1 MTRDEI
7 ANQIVNA
14 AFTERTLATGY
25 DQQGVDDFLDRLRD
39 AVVGGDSIDDLRS
52 LVDAARFTTRR
63 GGYEQAGVDSFIEC
77 VVLRCSEATPEPAP
91 EPAPG
96 EPTDS
101 VRPIETGRRPDTS
114 SGPSAL
120 PSLSSGPGAL
130 ASSFDE
136 PNAAPSRSGGSALI
150 EPRPGLFTR
159 LGRKLRKG

>member
-14 AFTERTLATGY
+14 TFTQRTLATGY

-39 AVVGGDSIDDLRS
+39 AVVAGNSVDDLRS
-52 LVDAARFTTRR
+52 VVDAARFATRR
-63 GGYEQAGVDSFIEC
+63 GGYHEADVDSFIDR
-77 VVLRCSEATPEPAP
+77 VLVLCSEAAP

-96 EPTDS
+96 ERTGN
-101 VRPIETGRRPDTS
+101 VRAIETGRRPDTS

-120 PSLSSGPGAL
+120 PSLFSGPSAL
-130 ASSFDE
+130 PSSSDG
-136 PNAAPSRSGGSALI
+136 PNAPPSRPGGSALI

>member
-14 AFTERTLATGY
+14 TFTERSLATGY

-39 AVVGGDSIDDLRS
+39 AVVRGDSVDDLG
-52 LVDAARFTTRR
+52 LLIDAARFTTRR
-63 GGYEQAGVDSFIEC
+63 GGYEQAGVDSFIDR
-77 VVLRCSEATPEPAP
+77 VALLCSEAAP
-91 EPAPG
+91 VPAPG
-96 EPTDS
+96 RRTDN
-101 VRPIETGRRPDTS
+101 VRPIETGPRADTS

-120 PSLSSGPGAL
+120 PSLPNRPSGPDSDSGPSAPP
-130 ASSFDE
+130 SS
-136 PNAAPSRSGGSALI
+136 SGGSALI

>member
-7 ANQIVNA
+7 ARQIVNA
-14 AFTERTLATGY
+14 TFTEHTLATGY

-39 AVVGGDSIDDLRS
+39 AVVGSDSVDDLRS

-63 GGYEQAGVDSFIEC
+63 GGYDQADVDSFIDR
-77 VVLRCSEATPEPAP
+77 VVLLCPEAAP
-91 EPAPG
+91 EAASG
-96 EPTDS
+96 ERTGN
-101 VRPIETGRRPDTS
+101 VRQIETGRRPDTS

-120 PSLSSGPGAL
+120 PSLPSGPSAL
-130 ASSFDE
+130 PSSSDS
-136 PNAAPSRSGGSALI
+136 PSAPPSRSGGSALI